1 MSTTRRKIPPKTW
14 LSLLMYLIVPLCSL
28 LRILQLYPELP
39 KERFYMRIY
48 WVIPSATV
56 IVFLS
61 YFGSLYQKGETK
73 RYVLNI
79 CFTLSTMIW
88 MFGLLGGG
96 LVMTS
101 LWNEYEFSLHMER
114 YVFLIGCVAGLNVL
128 YYTLEWRVYQNE
140 NGMVA
145 AKRKKTTVVPVK

>member
-1 MSTTRRKIPPKTW
+1 MSTARRSISPKTW
-14 LSLLMYLIVPLCSL
+14 LSLVMYLIVPLCSL
-28 LRILQLYPELP
+28 LLILQLYPELP

-56 IVFLS
+56 IVLLS
-61 YFGSLYQKGETK
+61 YVGSFYQKGETK
-73 RYVLNI
+73 RYILNI
-79 CFTLSTMIW
+79 CFTLATMIW

-114 YVFLIGCVAGLNVL
+114 YVFLIGCVAGLNIL

-140 NGMVA
+140 NVVVA
-145 AKRKKTTVVPVK
+145 AERKKATFIPVK